1 MMKTLFSLFLTLLTV
16 ILVIVTGTV
25 LWVYKLSQEIPD
37 DRVIRNFRYDAVTTV
52 YDKDG
57 RVLITLR
64 EDKEQIWVKLTEISP
79 SVREALI
86 ATEDPYFMRH
96 SGIDYKQTWES
107 LKDNLRVW
115 QLVRGGSTITQQ
127 VAKNVFLSTEKTI
140 SRKIGEFFLARRLEK
155 LLPKERILEI
165 YLNEVGWGYG
175 IYGVELAS
183 RFYLDKHA
191 ADLNPAESAF
201 MIAMLRNPATYNPY
215 KNYEKV
221 ITRQQL
227 VLRLLMRHKMIAE
240 EEYNEALSYKIEL
253 RRDKKNKQ
261 FSRIGLGETDN
272 KGKVLPCYERLIREY
287 LVKTLGHN
295 MIYDAG
301 VEIRSTL
308 DDDIQNKIDDIIR
321 NVEIQ
326 HPNDSKAWVK
336 QRQKIVVLSSN
347 NKVRAIGCT
356 TMEREKIYDFI
367 KTLGEPF
374 NNYEYSEVSEREI
387 SWNNILLI
395 YAGSENTL

>member
-1 MMKTLFSLFLTLLTV
+1 MKTFFSLLLTLFT
-16 ILVIVTGTV
+16 IMLVIVIGTV

-37 DRVIRNFRYDAVTTV
+37 DRVIRNFSHDAVTTV

-57 RVLITLR
+57 KVLITLR
-64 EDKEQIWVKLTEISP
+64 EDKDQIWVKLSEISS

-96 SGIDYKQTWES
+96 GGIDYKQTWES
-107 LKDNLRVW
+107 VKDNLRLW
-115 QLVRGGSTITQQ
+115 RLVRGGSTITQQ

-183 RFYLDKHA
+183 RYYLDKHA
-191 ADLNPAESAF
+191 AELNTAESAF
-201 MIAMLRNPATYNPY
+201 MIAMLRNPAAYNPY

-221 ITRQQL
+221 ITRQQM
-227 VLRLLMRHKMIAE
+227 VLRLLLRHKVIAE
-240 EEYNEALSYKIEL
+240 EKYNEALSYKIEL
-253 RRDKKNKQ
+253 RRDKKNKR
-261 FSRIGLGETDN
+261 FSRIGLGETDD
-272 KGKVLPCYERLIREY
+272 KGKVIPCYERLIREY
-287 LVKTLGHN
+287 LVKTLGYN

-308 DDDIQNKIDDIIR
+308 DEDIQNKVENIIR
-321 NVEIQ
+321 KVEIRS
-326 HPNDSKAWVK
+326 PTDSKTRAK
-336 QRQKIVVLSSN
+336 QQWKIVVLSSK

-356 TMEREKIYDFI
+356 TMDRETLERI
-367 KTLGEPF
+367 KTIGVPL
-374 NNYEYSEVSEREI
+374 NHYEYSVVSEREI
-387 SWNNILLI
+387 LWNNILLI
-395 YAGSENTL
+395 DAGSENTL

>member
-1 MMKTLFSLFLTLLTV
+1 MKTFFSLLLTLFT
-16 ILVIVTGTV
+16 IMLVIVIGTV

-37 DRVIRNFRYDAVTTV
+37 DRVIRNFSHDAVTTV

-64 EDKEQIWVKLTEISP
+64 EDKDQIWVKLSEISS

-96 SGIDYKQTWES
+96 GGIDYKQTWES
-107 LKDNLRVW
+107 VKDNLRLW
-115 QLVRGGSTITQQ
+115 RLVRGGSTITQQ

-155 LLPKERILEI
+155 LLHKERILEI

-183 RFYLDKHA
+183 RYYLDKHA
-191 ADLNPAESAF
+191 AELNTAESAF
-201 MIAMLRNPATYNPY
+201 MIAMLRNPAAYNPY

-221 ITRQQL
+221 ITRQQM
-227 VLRLLMRHKMIAE
+227 VLRLLLRHKVIAE
-240 EEYNEALSYKIEL
+240 EKYNEALSYKIEL
-253 RRDKKNKQ
+253 RRDKKNKR
-261 FSRIGLGETDN
+261 FSRIGLGETDD
-272 KGKVLPCYERLIREY
+272 KGKVIPCYERLIREY
-287 LVKTLGHN
+287 LVKTLGYN

-308 DDDIQNKIDDIIR
+308 DEDIQNKVENIIR
-321 NVEIQ
+321 KVEIRS
-326 HPNDSKAWVK
+326 PTDSKTRAK
-336 QRQKIVVLSSN
+336 QQWKIVVLSSK

-356 TMEREKIYDFI
+356 TMERETYELI
-367 KTLGEPF
+367 KTLGVPI
-374 NNYEYSEVSEREI
+374 NNYEYSVVSEREI
-387 SWNNILLI
+387 LWNNILLI
-395 YAGSENTL
+395 DAGSENTL

>member
-1 MMKTLFSLFLTLLTV
+1 MKTFFSLLLTLITI
-16 ILVIVTGTV
+16 ILVIVIGTV

-37 DRVIRNFRYDAVTTV
+37 DRVIRNYRHDAVTTV

-57 RVLITLR
+57 RVLITLS
-64 EDKEQIWVKLTEISP
+64 EDKDQIWVGLSEISS

-107 LKDNLRVW
+107 VKDNLRVW
-115 QLVRGGSTITQQ
+115 RLVRGGSTITQQ
-127 VAKNVFLSTEKTI
+127 VAKNVFLSNEKTI

-183 RFYLDKHA
+183 RYYLDKHA
-191 ADLNPAESAF
+191 EDLNTAESAF
-201 MIAMLRNPATYNPY
+201 MIAMLRNPAAYNPY
-215 KNYEKV
+215 KNFEKV

-227 VLRLLMRHKMIAE
+227 VLRLLLRHKLIDE
-240 EEYNEALSYKIEL
+240 EKYNEALSDKIEL
-253 RRDKKNKQ
+253 RRDKKNKR
-261 FSRIGLGETDN
+261 FSRIGLGETDDM
-272 KGKVLPCYERLIREY
+272 GKVLSCYEHLIKEY
-287 LVKTLGHN
+287 LVKTLGYN
-295 MIYDAG
+295 MVYDAG

-308 DDDIQNKIDDIIR
+308 DDEIQNKIDNIIR
-321 NVEIQ
+321 KVESRSR
-326 HPNDSKAWVK
+326 NNSKAGAK
-336 QRQKIVVLSSN
+336 QQRKIVILSSK

-356 TMEREKIYDFI
+356 MMGTEILEQI
-367 KTLGEPF
+367 KMLEGPL
-374 NNYEYSEVSEREI
+374 NNYEYSVLSEREI

-395 YAGSENTL
+395 DAGSENTL

>member
-1 MMKTLFSLFLTLLTV
+1 MKTLFSLFLTLLTV

-253 RRDKKNKQ
+253 RRDKKNKR

-272 KGKVLPCYERLIREY
+272 KGKVLPCYERLIRER
-287 LVKTLGHN
+287 G
-295 MIYDAG
+295 
-301 VEIRSTL
+301 
-308 DDDIQNKIDDIIR
+308 
-321 NVEIQ
+321 
-326 HPNDSKAWVK
+326 
-336 QRQKIVVLSSN
+336 
-347 NKVRAIGCT
+347 
-356 TMEREKIYDFI
+356 
-367 KTLGEPF
+367 
-374 NNYEYSEVSEREI
+374 
-387 SWNNILLI
+387 
-395 YAGSENTL
+395 